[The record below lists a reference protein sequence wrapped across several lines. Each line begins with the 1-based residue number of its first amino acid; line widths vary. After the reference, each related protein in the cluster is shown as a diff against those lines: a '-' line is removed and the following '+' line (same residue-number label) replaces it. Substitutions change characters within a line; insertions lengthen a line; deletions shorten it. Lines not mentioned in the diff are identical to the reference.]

1 MITLPE
7 VIQKQLVKFCKG
19 LDFLRTHLL
28 CRDRLLYLGHKMTVS
43 QFTFYSYY
51 LLGDR
56 MKAEAAVWRCLK
68 TKVKQI
74 ELCLIQ

>member
-1 MITLPE
+1 
-7 VIQKQLVKFCKG
+7 
-19 LDFLRTHLL
+19 
-28 CRDRLLYLGHKMTVS
+28 MTVS

-74 ELCLIQ
+74 ELCLIQQRPLLSFEWL